1 MIIRIA
7 IAERQQ
13 LFREAIRSLLESQP
27 DFCVILE
34 TGDGNDLAHW
44 VTEQMPDILL
54 FDPSLR
60 NGSGLSALRDFPE
73 ALRSIRSIILTESI
87 ARAEMMQ
94 FLFAGVRGVVLKNSP
109 TELLFK
115 SIRTVME
122 GQYWLPRDVIGEV
135 MMNLRSLAE
144 RAARND
150 PLPAHSLSPQ
160 QLQIVEAIVAGCSNK
175 DIAHTLA
182 VSERTVKYHL
192 TRIFSKLGVAGRME
206 LARYSLENNVVREA

>member
-1 MIIRIA
+1 MLIRIV

-13 LFREAIRSLLESQP
+13 LLREAIRSLLDSQP

-34 TGDGNDLAHW
+34 TDDGNRLADLVA
-44 VTEQMPDILL
+44 EKMPDVLL
-54 FDPSLR
+54 LNQDLR
-60 NGSGLSALRDFPE
+60 NRSGLE
-73 ALRSIRSIILTESI
+73 ALRNFPKALRGVRSIILTESI
-87 ARAEMMQ
+87 TRTEMMQ
-94 FLFAGVRGVVLKNSP
+94 YLLAGVRGVVPKNSP

-115 SIRTVME
+115 SIRTVMA
-122 GQYWLPRDVIGEV
+122 GQYWLPRDVISEV
-135 MMNLRSLAE
+135 MTNLCSFAE
-144 RAARND
+144 RAEKND

-175 DIAHTLA
+175 DIAHSLA
-182 VSERTVKYHL
+182 LSERTVKYHL